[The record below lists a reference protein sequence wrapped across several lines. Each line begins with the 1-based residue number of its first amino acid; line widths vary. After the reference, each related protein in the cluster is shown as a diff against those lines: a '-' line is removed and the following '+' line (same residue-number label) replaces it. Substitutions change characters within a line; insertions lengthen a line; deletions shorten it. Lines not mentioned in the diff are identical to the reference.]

1 MRIFIPLSRF
11 DTRTVLITSQQKQTM
26 LALILTT
33 LLSFASAERAL
44 VLARKTITSEFNQEF
59 NGESLGNMLVE
70 GRNVSQS

>member
-1 MRIFIPLSRF
+1 MI
-11 DTRTVLITSQQKQTM
+11 
-26 LALILTT
+26 ALILTT